1 VLEDGVVVLGR
12 ERDLLVVQLAQL
24 LLQLL
29 VQAVVGNVRVFRKIA
44 WRSMWPDWAI
54 VYCRQIKKNID
65 KAQIL
70 EHFRYVLFFTQI
82 GGLHIGLFFHKLTW
96 SSLIDDLNV
105 PKITQYCSLPW

>member
-44 WRSMWPDWAI
+44 
-54 VYCRQIKKNID
+54 
-65 KAQIL
+65 
-70 EHFRYVLFFTQI
+70 
-82 GGLHIGLFFHKLTW
+82 
-96 SSLIDDLNV
+96 
-105 PKITQYCSLPW
+105 